1 MNLPNKLTILRVIMI
16 PVFIAVLF
24 IEAIPY
30 RFVIAAA
37 IYAAASITD
46 LLDGKIARKNNLVTD
61 FGKLLDPLADK
72 IFVSTALICIVSFT
86 VAKPWNIIM
95 PIAVAV
101 IIAREFLVT
110 SLRLLVANKGVVVP
124 AAKLG
129 KWKTTFQMI
138 AIIVILLE
146 NQFSDFHNDMFGFD
160 HLVGYTALGIAVIL
174 TVISCV
180 QYVRMYSPYIDPKE

>member
-1 MNLPNKLTILRVIMI
+1 MI
-16 PVFIAVLF
+16 PVFVAVLF
-24 IEAIPY
+24 IECIPY

-72 IFVSTALICIVSFT
+72 IFVATALICIVSFT
-86 VAKPWNIIM
+86 VVRPWNIIM
-95 PIAVAV
+95 PIAVAI

-138 AIIVILLE
+138 AIIVIFLE
-146 NQFSDFHNDMFGFD
+146 IQFSEFHIEKFGFD
-160 HLVGYTALGIAVIL
+160 HLVGYISLGIAVVL
-174 TVISCV
+174 TVVSCI
-180 QYVRMYSPYIDPKE
+180 QYVRVYSPYIDPKE